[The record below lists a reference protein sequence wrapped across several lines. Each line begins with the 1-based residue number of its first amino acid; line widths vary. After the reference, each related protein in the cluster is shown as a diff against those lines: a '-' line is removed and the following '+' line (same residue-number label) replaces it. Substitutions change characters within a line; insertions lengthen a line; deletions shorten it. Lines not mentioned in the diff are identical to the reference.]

1 MKRQKSLTQKII
13 QTKKGMVM
21 MTKEK
26 FIGWIGETRKDVV
39 VDMFLMI
46 LSFVTGVVLVCC
58 APVDDVFAIA
68 AIIPGSIF
76 LLCLWYYVNY
86 LIASEFLKVAK
97 QKGYSDGKYY
107 WYCFLFGITGYL
119 LVIALQNKNIIQSN
133 TIDELPEI

>member
-1 MKRQKSLTQKII
+1 
-13 QTKKGMVM
+13 M

-26 FIGWIGETRKDVV
+26 FMKETRKDVIV
-39 VDMFLMI
+39 VLFLMMI
-46 LSFVTGVVLVCC
+46 SLIASIILVCC
-58 APVDDVFAIA
+58 IPVDDVFGIA

-76 LLCLWYYVNY
+76 LLCVWYYVNY
-86 LIASEFLKVAK
+86 LIASEFLNVAK

-107 WYCFLFGITGYL
+107 WFCFLFGVAGYL

>member
-1 MKRQKSLTQKII
+1 
-13 QTKKGMVM
+13 M

-26 FIGWIGETRKDVV
+26 FIGRVNETGKDIVV
-39 VDMFLMI
+39 VLFLMVI
-46 LSFVTGVVLVCC
+46 SLVASIVLLCC
-58 APVDDVFAIA
+58 IPVDDVFGIA

-76 LLCLWYYVNY
+76 LLCVWYYVNY
-86 LIASEFLKVAK
+86 LFASEFSKIAK

-107 WYCFLFGITGYL
+107 WFCFLFGVAGYL